1 MLCYDFDGY
10 QFYSINLA
18 CRLLELSCRLTSERI
33 RRTALQ
39 SVRIRR
45 VGSALRP
52 LLGYLGYGPKAR
64 HSSANNFKR

>member
-1 MLCYDFDGY
+1 MP
-10 QFYSINLA
+10 
-18 CRLLELSCRLTSERI
+18 RLLELSRRLTSERI

-52 LLGYLGYGPKAR
+52 LLAYLG
-64 HSSANNFKR
+64 